1 MSIITISRG
10 SYSKGKEVAEKVAQ
24 RLGYQCISRDIVLK
38 ASEEFNV
45 PKIKLVRAIHDAPSI
60 LNSFTYGKE
69 KYIAYIQ
76 LALLR
81 CFNKDNV
88 VYHGL
93 AGHFFVKDISHVVK
107 CRIIADIQDRVKLE
121 MAQEGIS
128 REEAL
133 GILKKD
139 DEERRKWS
147 QILYGIDTRD
157 PSLYDLVLH
166 IHKITVDDAVD
177 IICHT
182 AGLKHF
188 QTTPD
193 SKRAMDDLLLSAEV
207 KAALMGIKVG
217 IEVSAQNGVVK
228 IKAEAPVTKERA
240 LIDDIEKTAKKIPG
254 VKEVK
259 TDVIHVTPYSTPY
272 SD

>member
-24 RLGYQCISRDIVLK
+24 RLGYKCISRDIVLE
-38 ASEEFNV
+38 ASEGFNI
-45 PKIKLVRAIHDAPSI
+45 PEIKLVRAIHDAPSI
-60 LNSFTYGKE
+60 LDSFTYGKE

-81 CFNKDNV
+81 YFSKDNV

-93 AGHFFVKDISHVVK
+93 AGHFFVKDISHVLK
-107 CRIIADIQDRVKLE
+107 CRIIADIHDRVKLE
-121 MAQEGIS
+121 MAQEGIN
-128 REEAL
+128 RVEAL
-133 GILKKD
+133 SILKKD

-147 QILYGIDTRD
+147 QILYGIDTGD

-166 IHKITVDDAVD
+166 IHKVTVDDAAD
-177 IICHT
+177 IICHA

-193 SKRAMDDLLLSAEV
+193 SQRAMDDLLLSAEV
-207 KAALMGIKVG
+207 KAALMEIKVG
-217 IEVSAQNGVVK
+217 IEVFVQNGIVSVK
-228 IKAEAPVTKERA
+228 TEAPVPKERA
-240 LIDDIEKTAKKIPG
+240 LIVEIEKTAKKIPG

-259 TDVIHVTPYSTPY
+259 TNVIRVTPYGTPF

>member
-10 SYSKGKEVAEKVAQ
+10 SYSKGKEVAEKVAE
-24 RLGYQCISRDIVLK
+24 RMGYQCISRDIVLE
-38 ASEEFNV
+38 ASEEFHV
-45 PKIKLVRAIHDAPSI
+45 PEIKLVRAIHDAPSI
-60 LNSFTYGKE
+60 LDSFTYGKE
-69 KYIAYIQ
+69 KYITYIQ

-81 CFNKDNV
+81 YFNKDNV

-93 AGHFFVKDISHVVK
+93 AGHFFVENISHVLK

-128 REEAL
+128 QKEAL
-133 GILKKD
+133 DILKND

-147 QILYGIDTRD
+147 KTLYGIDTRD
-157 PSLYDLVLH
+157 SSLYDLVLH
-166 IHKITVDDAVD
+166 INKITVDDAVD

-207 KAALMGIKVG
+207 KAALMEIKVG
-217 IEVSAQNGVVK
+217 IEVSAQNGVVFVK
-228 IKAEAPVTKERA
+228 TEALVTKERA
-240 LIDDIEKTAKKIPG
+240 LISDIEKTAKKIPG
-254 VKEVK
+254 VKEVR
-259 TDVIHVTPYSTPY
+259 TDVIHVIPYSTPY

>member
-1 MSIITISRG
+1 MSIITISKG
-10 SYSKGKEVAEKVAQ
+10 SYSKGKEVAEKVA
-24 RLGYQCISRDIVLK
+24 RRMGYQCISREIILE

-45 PKIKLVRAIHDAPSI
+45 PEIRLVRAIHDAPFF
-60 LNSFTYGKE
+60 LNRFTYGKE

-81 CFNKDNV
+81 YFNKDNV

-93 AGHFFVKDISHVVK
+93 AGHFFVKDISHVLK

-128 REEAL
+128 RKEAL
-133 GILKKD
+133 AILKKD

-147 QILYGIDTRD
+147 QILYGIDTWD
-157 PSLYDLVLH
+157 SSLYDLVLH

-177 IICHT
+177 IIYHT

-188 QTTPD
+188 QKTPD
-193 SKRAMDDLLLSAEV
+193 SKRAMDDLLLSAQV
-207 KAALMGIKVG
+207 KAALMEIKVEV
-217 IEVSAQNGVVK
+217 EVSVQNGVVK
-228 IKAEAPVTKERA
+228 IKTGAPVTKERA
-240 LIDDIEKTAKKIPG
+240 LIHEMVKTTKKIPG
-254 VKEVK
+254 VREVN
-259 TDVIHVTPYSTPY
+259 TEVVHITPYSTPY
-272 SD
+272 TG